1 MASSRYED
9 AEVYADSADPDSI
22 ERILSDRW
30 NVESSFGCVE
40 LEGFLIHVGKHKGY
54 VRDAEPD
61 DFLRWR
67 TLIDVTAAEEVS
79 DPDMV
84 EFIGDLVGTLHS
96 AGYRSTAVCP
106 FADEIRLRLPEDR
119 DGR

>member
-30 NVESSFGCVE
+30 KVDSNFGIVR
-40 LEGFLIHVGKHKGY
+40 LEGFHIHVGKHKAY
-54 VRDAEPD
+54 TRDAEPD
-61 DFLRWR
+61 DFLGWR

-79 DPDMV
+79 DQAMV
-84 EFIGDLVGTLHS
+84 NLVGDLVGTLHS
-96 AGYRSTAVCP
+96 AGYRSKAVCP
-106 FADEIRLRLPEDR
+106 FSDEVRPRLPEDR